1 MHVVD
6 KRRNKVLSI
15 FIISIKT
22 DNKELN
28 AMLRL
33 PLGRWRGKVATVL
46 VRVIYIFKQ
55 KVSIVSNIDNIN
67 NDVAIDCLDI

>member
-28 AMLRL
+28 AMFRLR
-33 PLGRWRGKVATVL
+33 LGRWRGKVATVL

-55 KVSIVSNIDNIN
+55 KVSIVPNIDNIN

>member
-22 DNKELN
+22 GNKELN

>member
-28 AMLRL
+28 AMFRL
-33 PLGRWRGKVATVL
+33 HLGRWRGKVATVL

-55 KVSIVSNIDNIN
+55 KVSIVPNIDNIN

>member
-15 FIISIKT
+15 FIISTKT

-28 AMLRL
+28 ARFRLR
-33 PLGRWRGKVATVL
+33 LGRWRGKVATVL
-46 VRVIYIFKQ
+46 LRVIYIFKQ
-55 KVSIVSNIDNIN
+55 KISRVSNIGNIN